1 MEITQALH
9 YDKSLKAIEKKEL
22 KDQAFLLGYDFLVHP
37 PTHEIAMMEGFEVK
51 HSFKVEPRLMQV
63 LICLAE
69 DAGNLVPRSEL
80 IKKVWDNY
88 GGAEEGLMQA
98 ISKLRKFLKDDARQQ
113 KVIQTIPKKGYRL
126 IPSVKM
132 LDKKMLTKLQ
142 GTNGEPLEKE
152 QKVGAFTGFIERL
165 TKPRF
170 FLAFLFLS
178 VVVIFILSI
187 LSYMSFWIAVAI

>member
-9 YDKSLKAIEKKEL
+9 QGKSSNDIEKKGL
-22 KDQAFLLGYDFLVHP
+22 KEQAFLLGFDFVVYP
-37 PTHEIAMMEGFEVK
+37 PTHEIAILEGFEVK
-51 HSFKVEPRLMQV
+51 HSYKVEPRLMQV

-69 DAGNLVPRSEL
+69 DAGNLVPRSAL
-80 IKKVWDNY
+80 IQKVWNNY

-98 ISKLRKFLKDDARQQ
+98 VSKLRKFLQDDARQQ

-126 IPSVKM
+126 LPAVKI
-132 LDKKMLTKLQ
+132 LDEKMLTKLQ
-142 GTNGEPLEKE
+142 GMGEKE
-152 QKVGAFTGFIERL
+152 KAPKVGAFTGFIERL

>member
-1 MEITQALH
+1 MEITQNLQDGIHTSAQI
-9 YDKSLKAIEKKEL
+9 KKGLKE
-22 KDQAFLLGYDFLVHP
+22 QAFLLGYDFLVYP
-37 PTHEIAMMEGFEVK
+37 PTHEIAILEGFEVK

-80 IKKVWDNY
+80 IKKVWNNY

-98 ISKLRKFLKDDARQQ
+98 ISKLRKFLLDDARQQ
-113 KVIQTIPKKGYRL
+113 QVIQTIPKKGYRL
-126 IPSVKM
+126 VPAVKI
-132 LDKKMLTKLQ
+132 LDKKTLAKLQ
-142 GTNGEPLEKE
+142 GTEGEEIRKEEKL
-152 QKVGAFTGFIERL
+152 GAFTGFIERL
-165 TKPRF
+165 TRPRF

-187 LSYMSFWIAVAI
+187 LSYMSFWIAVAL